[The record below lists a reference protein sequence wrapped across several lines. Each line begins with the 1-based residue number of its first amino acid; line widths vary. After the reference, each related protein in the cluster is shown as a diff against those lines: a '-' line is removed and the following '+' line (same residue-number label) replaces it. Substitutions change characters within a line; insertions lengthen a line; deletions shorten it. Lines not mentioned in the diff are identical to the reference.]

1 LRILQTYK
9 VYPPDVH
16 GGISEV
22 MARISQLRT
31 MSHDVRILVARDR
44 GWARRYVHDDTP
56 VEAVASLGQLMS
68 MPIAPGFPFA
78 LKRATRN
85 CDVLALHV
93 PFPLSDFALLF
104 GVPENLGVVLHWHS
118 EIAGARSQLPFIE
131 TMLRKTVQRSDR
143 IVVTD
148 QAMIHASPFLSK
160 VADKCDVVPYGVDV
174 DFWSKLSSDEEAEI
188 ARIRAQHP
196 RLVISIG
203 RLVPYKGYPVLIEA
217 MRQVDA
223 ELVLIGE
230 GSQGESLKTQARQLG
245 LDDRVHFKG
254 YLSRAQMKLYL
265 HAARLFVLPSISEA
279 EGFGIVQV
287 EAMASGLPVIN
298 TNLNTTVPLIAR
310 HESEGLTV
318 EVGDAQAL
326 AQAINRLLGDP
337 ALAARL
343 ADNGRRRAQASYS
356 NEAFVKGM
364 QEVYRKAC
372 LARRPGKACA

>member
-31 MSHDVRILVARDR
+31 LSHDVRILVARDR
-44 GWARRYVHDDTP
+44 GFSREYLYEDTP
-56 VEAVASLGQLMS
+56 VQAVASLGQLMS
-68 MPIAPGFPFA
+68 MPIAPAFPFA
-78 LKRATRN
+78 LKRAAKA
-85 CDVLALHV
+85 CDVLALHH
-93 PFPLSDFALLF
+93 PFPLNDFTMLF
-104 GVPENLGVVLHWHS
+104 GIPDDVAVVLHWHS
-118 EIAGARSQLPFIE
+118 EIAGARGQLPFIE
-131 TMLRKTVQRSDR
+131 SMLRNTVNRADR

-148 QAMIHASPFLSK
+148 EAMIHASPFLSK

-174 DFWSKLSSDEEAEI
+174 DFWSTVSKDEGPEV
-188 ARIRAQHP
+188 ARLRMQHP
-196 RLVISIG
+196 RMVVSIG
-203 RLVPYKGYPVLIEA
+203 RLVPYKGYPVLLDAIQ
-217 MRQVDA
+217 QVDA

-230 GSQGESLKTQARQLG
+230 GSQGEELRAQAKRLG

-254 YLSRAQMKLYL
+254 YLSRSEMKLYL

-310 HESEGLTV
+310 HEIEGLTV
-318 EVGDAQAL
+318 EVGNAPAL
-326 AQAINRLLGDP
+326 AGAINRLLDDET
-337 ALAARL
+337 LSARL
-343 ADNGRRRAQASYS
+343 AGNGRQRAQTTYS
-356 NEAFVKGM
+356 NAAFLTRM
-364 QEVYRKAC
+364 QDVYQRAC
-372 LARRPGKACA
+372 SARRGRPRP

>member
-44 GWARRYVHDDTP
+44 GLARRYLYDDTP

-78 LKRATRN
+78 LKRAMQE

-93 PFPLSDFALLF
+93 PFPLNDFSLLF
-104 GVPENLGVVLHWHS
+104 GIPETVAVVLHWHS

-131 TMLRKTVQRSDR
+131 SMLRNTVRRADR

-148 QAMIHASPFLSK
+148 AAMIHASPFLSK

-174 DFWSKLSSDEEAEI
+174 AFWSAVDLDDEAAI
-188 ARIRAQHP
+188 DRIRTQHP
-196 RLVISIG
+196 RMVISIG
-203 RLVPYKGYPVLIEA
+203 RLVPYKGYPVLLEA
-217 MRQVDA
+217 MQQVDA

-230 GSQGESLKTQARQLG
+230 GSQGESLKAQAKRLG
-245 LDDRVHFKG
+245 LDGRVHFKG
-254 YLSRAQMKLYL
+254 YLSRAEMKRHL
-265 HAARLFVLPSISEA
+265 HAARVFVLPSISEA

-310 HESEGLTV
+310 HEIEGLTV
-318 EVGDAQAL
+318 EVGDAPAL
-326 AQAINRLLGDP
+326 AKAINRLIGDDE
-337 ALAARL
+337 LSARL
-343 ADNGRRRAQASYS
+343 AANGRRRAETTYS
-356 NEAFVKGM
+356 NSAFLTRM
-364 QEVYRKAC
+364 QDVYQRAC
-372 LARRPGKACA
+372 HARSRATS